1 MSDEKRALTR
11 HSAPPDEADYEAIL
25 DAVMETGRGRWF
37 LHEFGRRNRHSETR
51 GVLSAIQRLE
61 GLLRAQGAMQGA
73 LIEEP
78 AHDPTAD
85 LIRAALTQAC
95 DMLRTDGEPAD
106 AFDRA
111 LAALEGAQ
119 ARIRSVATRVQDT
132 AYMLREDGGPT
143 RICNDLD
150 RHSAELS
157 AGSAQL
163 DDATGDVRILAALLK
178 DIARHVAPPEKAP
191 ATDAPVEIVATE
203 ATADIVA
210 DMPAEVAVAGEPLP
224 PHPEPEPAR
233 MPSDLN
239 SGPADFLLEPL
250 PDNAEAAM
258 PAQAPERDA
267 FDPLAPLRALSDE
280 EKIALFS

>member
-51 GVLSAIQRLE
+51 GVLSAIQRIE
-61 GLLRAQGAMQGA
+61 SALRAQGAI
-73 LIEEP
+73 IEEP
-78 AHDPTAD
+78 AHDTTAD
-85 LIRAALTQAC
+85 PIRTALARAR
-95 DMLRTDGEPAD
+95 DMLRAKDEPAD

-111 LAALEGAQ
+111 LAALESAQ
-119 ARIRSVATRVQDT
+119 TRIRSVATRVQDT